1 MRANKKKKG
10 GKRPTDGGHTGTEKI
25 GAGVHF
31 PKSFNPSSSV
41 VHLVD
46 DRVSGSSVRSPE
58 PLGARQTAKI
68 DSRGPGVMPGGSRE
82 LLV

>member
-1 MRANKKKKG
+1 ML
-10 GKRPTDGGHTGTEKI
+10 KI
-25 GAGVHF
+25 LEAYKPLKISIKQNDKQQV
-31 PKSFNPSSSV
+31 NPSSTV